1 MIYYYTNS
9 IIPYIYQISR
19 IRTCII
25 ARPES
30 VPHHSAIICAVP
42 LLLYCSLYT
51 YPLGYRDPS
60 VLALPYYSYTPHY
73 TLLIIR
79 YMYIFF
85 HLTLPSLLLFLFL
98 LLFIFLFY
106 LSFYYSIS
114 TAILFYPYFS
124 YFYFILIF
132 LFSII
137 PITLY
142 FYLYYSLDPR

>member
-1 MIYYYTNS
+1 MT
-9 IIPYIYQISR
+9 YQISR

-73 TLLIIR
+73 TPFTIR
-79 YMYIFF
+79 YIYI
-85 HLTLPSLLLFLFL
+85 LSSYATL
-98 LLFIFLFY
+98 IFLFY
-106 LSFYYSIS
+106 LYFYYFIS
-114 TAILFYPYFS
+114 TTILFIPLFQLFLLYSYISILYYPYHSFIS
-124 YFYFILIF
+124 IYTTLSTLAEILLLCIIRGRLSITYFI
-132 LFSII
+132 
-137 PITLY
+137 
-142 FYLYYSLDPR
+142 